1 MASGRDSSQR
11 ADPGVQAAR
20 SCDNAGMK
28 LSAKADYAVRAVL
41 VLASHDDPHPLKG
54 ELIAAS
60 QDLPLKFVEN
70 ILGELKHAGLVVS
83 QRGPEGG
90 YRLAVPADQITVA
103 EVIRV
108 VDGPLAAVA
117 GVRPEAISYPPGAE
131 ALPDVWLQARS
142 QLRSVLENVTFAD
155 LVQRSRERAA
165 SSRSRPQERA
175 LAHKPA
181 YLIAG
186 SDWPKIDAAA
196 VRLRSQFDDD
206 SVEQIAVGEEEAAD
220 VVASCNALGLFGGER
235 LVLVR
240 GVEGLDEAQVQD
252 IIGYLAD
259 PTPGTCLAMF
269 GGKGS
274 PRTDR
279 WRPPSPRSATSASS
293 TRPTTSTPSSGWSSA
308 SPSRASPAPTA
319 SPGGS

>member
-11 ADPGVQAAR
+11 ADPGVQGAP

-108 VDGPLAAVA
+108 VDGPLA
-117 GVRPEAISYPPGAE
+117 
-131 ALPDVWLQARS
+131 DVLLQARS
-142 QLRSVLENVTFAD
+142 QRRSVLENGTFAD

-165 SSRSRPQERA
+165 KVEVTA
-175 LAHKPA
+175 
-181 YLIAG
+181 AG
-186 SDWPKIDAAA
+186 
-196 VRLRSQFDDD
+196 
-206 SVEQIAVGEEEAAD
+206 
-220 VVASCNALGLFGGER
+220 
-235 LVLVR
+235 
-240 GVEGLDEAQVQD
+240 EGA
-252 IIGYLAD
+252 GA
-259 PTPGTCLAMF
+259 
-269 GGKGS
+269 
-274 PRTDR
+274 
-279 WRPPSPRSATSASS
+279 
-293 TRPTTSTPSSGWSSA
+293 
-308 SPSRASPAPTA
+308 
-319 SPGGS
+319 

>member
-11 ADPGVQAAR
+11 ADPGVQAAP
-20 SCDNAGMK
+20 SCDNGDMK

-165 SSRSRPQERA
+165 KVEVTA
-175 LAHKPA
+175 
-181 YLIAG
+181 AG
-186 SDWPKIDAAA
+186 
-196 VRLRSQFDDD
+196 
-206 SVEQIAVGEEEAAD
+206 
-220 VVASCNALGLFGGER
+220 
-235 LVLVR
+235 
-240 GVEGLDEAQVQD
+240 EGA
-252 IIGYLAD
+252 GA
-259 PTPGTCLAMF
+259 
-269 GGKGS
+269 
-274 PRTDR
+274 
-279 WRPPSPRSATSASS
+279 
-293 TRPTTSTPSSGWSSA
+293 
-308 SPSRASPAPTA
+308 
-319 SPGGS
+319 

>member
-155 LVQRSRERAA
+155 LVQRSRERAKFEVTA
-165 SSRSRPQERA
+165 
-175 LAHKPA
+175 
-181 YLIAG
+181 AG
-186 SDWPKIDAAA
+186 
-196 VRLRSQFDDD
+196 
-206 SVEQIAVGEEEAAD
+206 
-220 VVASCNALGLFGGER
+220 
-235 LVLVR
+235 
-240 GVEGLDEAQVQD
+240 EGA
-252 IIGYLAD
+252 GA
-259 PTPGTCLAMF
+259 
-269 GGKGS
+269 
-274 PRTDR
+274 
-279 WRPPSPRSATSASS
+279 
-293 TRPTTSTPSSGWSSA
+293 
-308 SPSRASPAPTA
+308 
-319 SPGGS
+319 

>member
-1 MASGRDSSQR
+1 MASRRDSSQR
-11 ADPGVQAAR
+11 ADRGVQAAP

-117 GVRPEAISYPPGAE
+117 GVRPEAISYPAGAA
-131 ALPDVWLQARS
+131 ALPAGWLQARS

-165 SSRSRPQERA
+165 KVEVTA
-175 LAHKPA
+175 
-181 YLIAG
+181 AG
-186 SDWPKIDAAA
+186 
-196 VRLRSQFDDD
+196 
-206 SVEQIAVGEEEAAD
+206 
-220 VVASCNALGLFGGER
+220 
-235 LVLVR
+235 
-240 GVEGLDEAQVQD
+240 EGA
-252 IIGYLAD
+252 GA
-259 PTPGTCLAMF
+259 
-269 GGKGS
+269 
-274 PRTDR
+274 
-279 WRPPSPRSATSASS
+279 
-293 TRPTTSTPSSGWSSA
+293 
-308 SPSRASPAPTA
+308 
-319 SPGGS
+319 

>member
-155 LVQRSRERAA
+155 LVQRSRERATVEVTA
-165 SSRSRPQERA
+165 
-175 LAHKPA
+175 
-181 YLIAG
+181 AG
-186 SDWPKIDAAA
+186 
-196 VRLRSQFDDD
+196 
-206 SVEQIAVGEEEAAD
+206 
-220 VVASCNALGLFGGER
+220 
-235 LVLVR
+235 
-240 GVEGLDEAQVQD
+240 EGA
-252 IIGYLAD
+252 GA
-259 PTPGTCLAMF
+259 
-269 GGKGS
+269 
-274 PRTDR
+274 
-279 WRPPSPRSATSASS
+279 
-293 TRPTTSTPSSGWSSA
+293 
-308 SPSRASPAPTA
+308 
-319 SPGGS
+319 

>member
-1 MASGRDSSQR
+1 
-11 ADPGVQAAR
+11 
-20 SCDNAGMK
+20 MK

-54 ELIAAS
+54 ELIATA

-117 GVRPEAISYPPGAE
+117 GGRPEGISYPPGAAAPPPGAE

-155 LVQRSRERAA
+155 LVERSRQRAA
-165 SSRSRPQERA
+165 KVEVTA
-175 LAHKPA
+175 
-181 YLIAG
+181 AG
-186 SDWPKIDAAA
+186 
-196 VRLRSQFDDD
+196 
-206 SVEQIAVGEEEAAD
+206 
-220 VVASCNALGLFGGER
+220 
-235 LVLVR
+235 
-240 GVEGLDEAQVQD
+240 EGA
-252 IIGYLAD
+252 GA
-259 PTPGTCLAMF
+259 
-269 GGKGS
+269 
-274 PRTDR
+274 
-279 WRPPSPRSATSASS
+279 
-293 TRPTTSTPSSGWSSA
+293 
-308 SPSRASPAPTA
+308 
-319 SPGGS
+319 